1 MTTQYATA
9 SYQEIID
16 LHTETDKVSVI
27 GIHTPVT
34 ETPYDM
40 LQPFFDAFQKYHYDG
55 CNLTMVPAA
64 RLPADPSQV
73 SYGAGEPPIDPRD
86 LLNPILWHGCHGES
100 LGSVLNQF
108 YSDDS
113 SSTDVRR
120 YFSDSAELNEK
131 STAQLGD
138 IGIFESLYYRALVDK
153 TWLKAHPQRGFRKS
167 GLRPLVYEVS
177 TDRQFVPGLS
187 GSYLPTIP
195 VTNNIPGDPSDNS
208 GLSNGFSRST
218 LGNTSGA
225 FNAVGSLGLQTT
237 NGGTGEVTVSLPY
250 GRDSSFFTSRLHGLG
265 WLDTRV
271 RTASSAVTSDVI
283 TGSDAYD
290 TGIIEDMY
298 VGAEN
303 RQRINYLPRLFMGMI
318 LMPPAYKVW
327 KLIKSFLTYRTE
339 QYFRIILNHRFSFK
353 KYRGI
358 SMRGDMVGNIGPGSV
373 PSYTNFNYG
382 N

>member
-9 SYQEIID
+9 SYQEVID

-55 CNLTMVPAA
+55 CNLVMVPAA

-86 LLNPILWHGCHGES
+86 LLNPIMWHGCHGES

-108 YSDDS
+108 YSDGP

-120 YFSDSAELNEK
+120 TFFDSGEYNEK
-131 STAQLGD
+131 NTNQIGD
-138 IGIFESLYYRALVDK
+138 IGVFESLYYRALVDK
-153 TWLKAHPQRGFRKS
+153 TWLKAHPQKGFRKS

-177 TDRQFVPGLS
+177 TDRQF
-187 GSYLPTIP
+187 LPTPSSGIQP
-195 VTNNIPGDPSDNS
+195 RVPQSDTVPGDPSDNS
-208 GLSNGFSRST
+208 GLVGNTAKGT
-218 LGNTSGA
+218 LGYLSSASNLYASGA
-225 FNAVGSLGLQTT
+225 FGLQTT
-237 NGGTGEVTVSLPY
+237 VTGGSAGDYVGLPY
-250 GRDSSFFTSRLHGLG
+250 SRDASFFTSRLHGLG
-265 WLDTRV
+265 WLDTRQRSNGRNTGV
-271 RTASSAVTSDVI
+271 QSEYL
-283 TGSDAYD
+283 TGSDDVDNDY
-290 TGIIEDMY
+290 IEAMY
-298 VGAEN
+298 VNAEN
-303 RQRINYLPRLFMGMI
+303 VTKINYLPRLFMGLI
-318 LMPPAYKVW
+318 LMPPAYK
-327 KLIKSFLTYRTE
+327 TE
-339 QYFRIILNHRFSFK
+339 QYFRIILNHKFSFK

-358 SMRGDMVGNIGPGSV
+358 SMRGDFVGNMGPGAV
-373 PSYTNFNYG
+373 PSYQNFNYG